1 MGLEPTQKLGIFLRR
16 THYYGIRDINKTTM
30 SISYIYVIGSDNP
43 PYKVGI
49 SRDPAKRLKSLQTG
63 HPFPLQLHYT
73 KATDICKTKLLETVI
88 HRHLKLH
95 KTSGEWFDVV
105 LKDLIL
111 DVEYAIMRYGEDP
124 ILKSLLKAH
133 MI

>member
-1 MGLEPTQKLGIFLRR
+1 M
-16 THYYGIRDINKTTM
+16 TT
-30 SISYIYVIGSDNP
+30 SFIYIIGSDKA

-49 SRDPAKRLKSLQTG
+49 SRDPNKRLKSLQTG
-63 HPFPLQLHYT
+63 YPFPLQLHYS

-88 HRHLKLH
+88 HRHLKMH
-95 KTSGEWFDVV
+95 KTNGEWFDVV

-111 DVEYAIMRYGEDP
+111 DVEYAIMSYGEDP

>member
-1 MGLEPTQKLGIFLRR
+1 MT
-16 THYYGIRDINKTTM
+16 N
-30 SISYIYVIGSDNP
+30 SYIYIIGGAAP

-49 SRDPAKRLKSLQTG
+49 SKDPRKRLKSLQTG
-63 HPFPLQLHYT
+63 HPYPLHIHYT
-73 KATDICKTKLLETVI
+73 KETDIAMTKLLETVI

-95 KTSGEWFDVV
+95 KTNGEWFNII
-105 LKDLIL
+105 LANLIL

-133 MI
+133 II

>member
-1 MGLEPTQKLGIFLRR
+1 M
-16 THYYGIRDINKTTM
+16 TT
-30 SISYIYVIGSDNP
+30 SFIYIIGSDKA

-49 SRDPAKRLKSLQTG
+49 SRDPNKRLKSLQTG

-73 KATDICKTKLLETVI
+73 KETDICKTKLLETVI
-88 HRHLKLH
+88 HRHLKMH
-95 KTSGEWFDVV
+95 KTSGEWFDVT
-105 LKDLIL
+105 LANIIL
-111 DVEYAIMRYGEDP
+111 DVVYAIMRYGDDP

>member
-1 MGLEPTQKLGIFLRR
+1 MIRNQNNIFLPFIKVS
-16 THYYGIRDINKTTM
+16 YPLLINNSTM

-49 SRDPAKRLKSLQTG
+49 SRDPARRLKSLQTG

-73 KATDICKTKLLETVI
+73 KETDICKTKLLETVI
-88 HRHLKLH
+88 HRHLKMH

-111 DVEYAIMRYGEDP
+111 DVEYVIMRYGDDP

-133 MI
+133 II